1 MTSFSE
7 TVETKGITLRASLK
21 HESMDRSVN
30 CGIFRHRCFEASEEM
45 GQCCYCWLLKVP
57 GTTKT
62 QGFFNRNQRS
72 KSPQK
77 RPLTIQ
83 CIFPLFEVQG
93 GCPAPGQM
101 AFLSF
106 LKHMNTCSILFYHIL
121 FDGFCPGKPMI
132 LGRQEDCVCAQMREQ
147 ACSCPDG
154 LAEHPSSTS
163 NNVGCDPNL
172 GPPN

>member
-1 MTSFSE
+1 
-7 TVETKGITLRASLK
+7 
-21 HESMDRSVN
+21 MDRSVN
-30 CGIFRHRCFEASEEM
+30 CWIFGHRCFLGRPAKRWDSAVTVGFSRFREQQKRRDFST
-45 GQCCYCWLLKVP
+45 
-57 GTTKT
+57 GTRD
-62 QGFFNRNQRS
+62 RNPP
-72 KSPQK
+72 KK

-93 GCPAPGQM
+93 GYPAPGQM
-101 AFLSF
+101 ACLSF

-163 NNVGCDPNL
+163 NNVGC
-172 GPPN
+172 